1 MSVSFLGVLVVKV
14 LRCDGQL
21 DLKLPVLFLA
31 LLDDFLW
38 LDGGL
43 EPCFSGCL
51 LLKLFPSA

>member
-1 MSVSFLGVLVVKV
+1 MSAPFLGVLDVKV

-38 LDGGL
+38 LDSL
-43 EPCFSGCL
+43 EPCVSGCL